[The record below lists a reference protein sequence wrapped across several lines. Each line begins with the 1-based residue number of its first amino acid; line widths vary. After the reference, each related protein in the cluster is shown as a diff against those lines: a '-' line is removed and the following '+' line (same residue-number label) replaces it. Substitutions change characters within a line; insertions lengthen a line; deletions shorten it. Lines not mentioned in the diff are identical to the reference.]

1 MAKPLSW
8 FTDTVAKDEEVN
20 DREKEDVCL
29 HDWVAVLPGRK
40 VTDIKTLAE
49 FEALYGQEDKILFDP
64 TFYQFSKEPNTD
76 MTTTWN
82 FDECLDQGSNLC
94 LSPRKTF
101 IWDPTHLE
109 AVRKKDDAQI
119 GLGAPPLSDE
129 ETAKEA
135 LTQLDIL
142 RTEARRVAVFNM
154 AGTPSYVA
162 TNAVYNFYGR
172 LTTAL
177 DTSTYNAQQSLC
189 TSEAN
194 EQ

>member
-1 MAKPLSW
+1 MWRPIGPQIEATISRLATQATETRVACAPAETRFLSLLVAASRALRDMWRPIGPQIEATSRLATQANETRAPCADTPL
-8 FTDTVAKDEEVN
+8 
-20 DREKEDVCL
+20 
-29 HDWVAVLPGRK
+29 
-40 VTDIKTLAE
+40 
-49 FEALYGQEDKILFDP
+49 LFS
-64 TFYQFSKEPNTD
+64 TFY
-76 MTTTWN
+76 
-82 FDECLDQGSNLC
+82 CLCTQ
-94 LSPRKTF
+94 
-101 IWDPTHLE
+101 

-142 RTEARRVAVFNM
+142 RSEARRVAVFNM

-177 DTSTYNAQQSLC
+177 DTS
-189 TSEAN
+189 
-194 EQ
+194 

>member
-20 DREKEDVCL
+20 DLEKEDVCL
-29 HDWVAVLPGRK
+29 HDWVAVPPGRK

-49 FEALYGQEDKILFDP
+49 FEALYGNAP
-64 TFYQFSKEPNTD
+64 T
-76 MTTTWN
+76 
-82 FDECLDQGSNLC
+82 
-94 LSPRKTF
+94 
-101 IWDPTHLE
+101 PTNVNVE
-109 AVRKKDDAQI
+109 
-119 GLGAPPLSDE
+119 
-129 ETAKEA
+129 EA